1 MGHFWIR
8 DLMTGI
14 KIQRRYVVPRRDRMY
29 VAHPGPYKHGSSR
42 QRRAPNTS
50 PFWTSILGQDS
61 RYPLSSRRSLF
72 SVSSTPAPQY
82 IREGEASTVGVPLL
96 LPNPDKT
103 STDPATEAGYTM
115 DPEKKSAWFL
125 DDLIGALGKPD
136 AGSKF
141 PLYVDEKEV
150 DDNMHTPYPD
160 DGVRLKPTLK
170 DFFAP
175 KRLCSLFGLLFMFVG
190 LLSVFIL
197 LPVLSYTGTAIYSY
211 LYGDNSK
218 NTNPPV
224 EAWQHVNDVKY
235 PLLQNLRTGLI
246 DPDTPKSAV
255 TRQSFSGEKLVLVFS
270 DEFNTPNRTFYP
282 GDGE

>member
-1 MGHFWIR
+1 M
-8 DLMTGI
+8 
-14 KIQRRYVVPRRDRMY
+14 
-29 VAHPGPYKHGSSR
+29 
-42 QRRAPNTS
+42 
-50 PFWTSILGQDS
+50 
-61 RYPLSSRRSLF
+61 
-72 SVSSTPAPQY
+72 
-82 IREGEASTVGVPLL
+82 
-96 LPNPDKT
+96 
-103 STDPATEAGYTM
+103 
-115 DPEKKSAWFL
+115 

>member
-1 MGHFWIR
+1 MGRHLIRPHLPSRLFPLKSSKAGRIRLATDLSRMGHFWIR

-115 DPEKKSAWFL
+115 DPEKK
-125 DDLIGALGKPD
+125 
-136 AGSKF
+136 
-141 PLYVDEKEV
+141 
-150 DDNMHTPYPD
+150 
-160 DGVRLKPTLK
+160 
-170 DFFAP
+170 
-175 KRLCSLFGLLFMFVG
+175 KRLVFG
-190 LLSVFIL
+190 
-197 LPVLSYTGTAIYSY
+197 
-211 LYGDNSK
+211 
-218 NTNPPV
+218 
-224 EAWQHVNDVKY
+224 
-235 PLLQNLRTGLI
+235 
-246 DPDTPKSAV
+246 
-255 TRQSFSGEKLVLVFS
+255 
-270 DEFNTPNRTFYP
+270 
-282 GDGE
+282 